1 MVRFHSPPHVFS
13 DIQYNRNTKWY
24 LVYDKTKPTMDCRRG
39 IFYSLLR
46 YITVFLLNSI
56 FWFITIPYSIFK
68 GNFLPKKGDKRK
80 IWINKT
86 DLK

>member
-1 MVRFHSPPHVFS
+1 MF
-13 DIQYNRNTKWY
+13 
-24 LVYDKTKPTMDCRRG
+24 LVIYSIIG
-39 IFYSLLR
+39 ILNGIWSMIRQNQQWIVEEEFFYSLLR